1 MERLLLAQVS
11 ASVAQKDSELQLVA
25 DSLGDISNNCRS
37 LVNQNEA
44 WPFANPQILNRV
56 ASIGNAENAQLYPTA
71 PTCLCKK

>member
-25 DSLGDISNNCRS
+25 DSLGDISDNCRS

-44 WPFANPQILNRV
+44 WPMQIPRF
-56 ASIGNAENAQLYPTA
+56 
-71 PTCLCKK
+71 